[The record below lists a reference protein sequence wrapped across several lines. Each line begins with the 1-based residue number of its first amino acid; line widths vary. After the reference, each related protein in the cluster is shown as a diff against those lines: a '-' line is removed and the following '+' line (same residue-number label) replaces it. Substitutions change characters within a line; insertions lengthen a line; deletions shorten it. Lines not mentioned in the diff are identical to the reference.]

1 MKECRC
7 QIQFLIFCIT
17 VCLVICITSCLVIS
31 VDGFAKDISFD
42 EVPEAIQQ
50 IALREIGDVPIH
62 DVDRERE
69 DGETVYDIEAKDDR
83 IDIELEIAADGTF
96 RERDIT
102 EKIDY
107 SELPIPVQDTVR
119 QQVGTLKIND
129 VERRTELGMRIVGS
143 SLQTETIYYN
153 VEAEEF
159 GVEIDLEIAPDG
171 RLLDIDMS
179 DPIRL
184 KVKLLAKSKIPT
196 LSDIAP
202 YREAL
207 VFYEY
212 SVKKRLEGEF
222 KGKKLRVAHWAIYD
236 NQPQKIGAAKI
247 GSSHTLDLYPYQQ
260 FGEFESLYTS
270 DTLAL
275 DAEIP
280 LYHDVGQKILGDRS
294 VEERYDYD
302 SIFSE
307 KMPIF
312 WRIKD
317 QLKLVALG
325 DSRGAAG
332 IRAEMFY
339 GEENLKTPMA
349 YNLAISGGPLEFQ
362 EIVVDEY
369 LLKMPNLEWVVY
381 QMSPRTVNP
390 YFEHSA
396 DQRLLKSRG
405 FAFDRKHAETLWKSS
420 DEGEDKTTVAEIT
433 SVPHVSEY
441 WNERPW
447 GWKFKA
453 EVWHNP
459 RPKSIG
465 RKWEISGKRWNC
477 LTSMIAVLNERGVK
491 VLLYLSP
498 FHPIMRGQPVVDD
511 DGTTQKGYRELVG
524 RLKQLEERF
533 PNFLFVDL
541 LQGGNHDFAPE
552 MFKDLDH
559 LNALG
564 ATKLTQALEAIRFFS
579 DSQGLDQAIKFH
591 NEFR

>member
-1 MKECRC
+1 MKKCRYL
-7 QIQFLIFCIT
+7 IQLLIFSIIACFVTTI
-17 VCLVICITSCLVIS
+17 
-31 VDGFAKDISFD
+31 DGFSKDISFD
-42 EVPEAIQQ
+42 EVPEAIRK
-50 IALREIGDVPIH
+50 IALREIGDVPIS

-69 DGETVYDIEAKDDR
+69 DGETVYDIEAKDDS
-83 IDIELEIAADGTF
+83 IDIELEIAADGTL
-96 RERDIT
+96 REKDIT
-102 EKIDY
+102 KKIDFL
-107 SELPIPVQDTVR
+107 ELPIPVQDTVR

-129 VERRTELGMRIVGS
+129 VERRTELGLRIVGN
-143 SLQTETIYYN
+143 SLQTDSIYYN

-171 RLLDIDMS
+171 RLLDIDIS

-212 SVKKRLEGEF
+212 SVRKRLEGEF

-236 NQPQKIGAAKI
+236 NQPQEIGKVKV
-247 GSSHTLDLYPYQQ
+247 GSSHTLNLYPYQQ

-275 DAEIP
+275 DADIP
-280 LYHDVGQKILGDRS
+280 LYHDVGQKILENRT

-317 QLKLVALG
+317 QLKLVVLG

-332 IRAEMFY
+332 IRAKMFY
-339 GEENLKTPMA
+339 GEENLKTPVA

-362 EIVVDEY
+362 QIVVDKY
-369 LLKMPNLEWVVY
+369 LLKMPSLEWVVY
-381 QMSPRTVNP
+381 QMSPRAVNR

-396 DQRLLKSRG
+396 DRQLLKSRG
-405 FAFDRKHAETLWKSS
+405 FAYDRKHAKTLWQSENK
-420 DEGEDKTTVAEIT
+420 KTAAEIAAI
-433 SVPHVSEY
+433 PYVSEY

-459 RPKSIG
+459 RAKDFEQ
-465 RKWEISGKRWNC
+465 KWEISEKRWKR
-477 LTSMIAVLNERGVK
+477 LTSMIAALNERDIR
-491 VLLYLSP
+491 LMLYLSP
-498 FHPIMRGQPVVDD
+498 LHPVMRNQPVVDD
-511 DGTTQKGYRELVG
+511 DGTTQKGYRELVD
-524 RLKQLEERF
+524 RLKQLETQF
-533 PNFLFVDL
+533 PNFVFVDL
-541 LQGGNHDFAPE
+541 LQGGNHDFPSE

-564 ATKLTQALEAIRFFS
+564 ASKLTQQLEAIRLYN
-579 DSQGLDQAIKFH
+579 DSQGVRSSD
-591 NEFR
+591 

>member
-1 MKECRC
+1 MKKF
-7 QIQFLIFCIT
+7 QYTIQFFICCIIACF
-17 VCLVICITSCLVIS
+17 VVSIDAFS
-31 VDGFAKDISFD
+31 KDISFD
-42 EVPEAIQQ
+42 EVPETIQK

-83 IDIELEIAADGTF
+83 IDIELEIAADGTLQ
-96 RERDIT
+96 EKDVTEEIT
-102 EKIDY
+102 FL
-107 SELPIPVQDTVR
+107 ELPIPVQDTVYR
-119 QQVGTLKIND
+119 HVGTLKIND
-129 VERRTELGMRIVGS
+129 VERRTGLGMRVVGH
-143 SLQTETIYYN
+143 SLQTETVYYD

-171 RLLDIDMS
+171 RLLDIDIS
-179 DPIRL
+179 DPIEL

-202 YREAL
+202 YQEAL

-212 SVKKRLEGEF
+212 SVQKRLEGKF
-222 KGKKLRVAHWAIYD
+222 TGKRLRVAHWAIYD
-236 NQPQKIGAAKI
+236 NQPQAIGKAKV
-247 GSSHTLDLYPYQQ
+247 GSSYTLHLYPYQR
-260 FGEFESLYTS
+260 FNEFESLYTS

-280 LYHDVGQKILGDRS
+280 LYHDVGQKILENRS

-332 IRAEMFY
+332 IQAEMFY
-339 GEENLKTPMA
+339 GEENRKTPVA

-369 LLKMPNLEWVVY
+369 LLKMPKLEWVVY
-381 QMSPRTVNP
+381 QMSPRAVNRH
-390 YFEHSA
+390 FEHSA
-396 DQRLLKSRG
+396 DRELLKSRG
-405 FAFDRKHAETLWKSS
+405 FAFDRKHTQTLWQRS
-420 DEGEDKTTVAEIT
+420 DTHTNKKTVAEIT

-453 EVWHNP
+453 EVWQNP
-459 RPKSIG
+459 KTKRFKQS
-465 RKWEISGKRWNC
+465 WEISEKRWNR
-477 LTSMIAVLNERGVK
+477 LKSMIDALSKRDVK

-498 FHPIMRGQPVVDD
+498 FHPVMRDRPVVDD
-511 DGTTQKGYRELVG
+511 DGTTQKGYRELVDQ
-524 RLKQLEERF
+524 LKQLEAEY
-533 PNFLFVDL
+533 PNLVFVDF
-541 LQGGNHDFAPE
+541 LQGGNHDFSPE

-564 ATKLTQALEAIRFFS
+564 AAKLTQQLEEIRFFN
-579 DSQGLDQAIKFH
+579 DSQGVRSSD
-591 NEFR
+591 

>member
-1 MKECRC
+1 MK
-7 QIQFLIFCIT
+7 QFLIFCII
-17 VCLVICITSCLVIS
+17 ICFVVS

-42 EVPEAIQQ
+42 EVPKNIQK
-50 IALREIGDVPIH
+50 IALREIGDVPIR
-62 DVDRERE
+62 DVDREKE
-69 DGETVYDIEAKDDR
+69 DGETVYDIEAKDDS
-83 IDIELEIAADGTF
+83 IDIELEITADGTF
-96 RERDIT
+96 REKDVT
-102 EKIDY
+102 EKIAF
-107 SELPIPVQDTVR
+107 SELPIPVQDTVY

-129 VERRTELGMRIVGS
+129 VERRTELGMSIVGS
-143 SLQTETIYYN
+143 RLQTETIYYD

-196 LSDIAP
+196 LADIAP

-212 SVKKRLEGEF
+212 SVRKRI
-222 KGKKLRVAHWAIYD
+222 KGKFKENQKLRVAHWAIYD
-236 NQPQKIGAAKI
+236 NQPQAIGKAKV
-247 GSSHTLDLYPYQQ
+247 GSSHTLHLYPYQQ
-260 FGEFESLYTS
+260 FNELKSLYTS
-270 DTLAL
+270 DTLTL
-275 DAEIP
+275 DPDIP
-280 LYHDVGQKILGDRS
+280 LYHDVGQKILENRS

-332 IRAEMFY
+332 IRAELFY
-339 GEENLKTPMA
+339 GAENQKTPVA

-362 EIVVDEY
+362 EIVVDKY
-369 LLKMPNLEWVVY
+369 LTKMPNLEWVVY
-381 QMSPRTVNP
+381 QMSPRAVNR

-396 DQRLLKSRG
+396 DRELLKSRG
-405 FAFDRKHAETLWKSS
+405 FAFDRKHAETLWQRS
-420 DEGEDKTTVAEIT
+420 DEDKKTVAEIT

-453 EVWHNP
+453 EVWQH
-459 RPKSIG
+459 PKAK
-465 RKWEISGKRWNC
+465 RFEQEWEISKKRWNR
-477 LTSMIAVLNERGVK
+477 LTSMIAALNERDVK

-498 FHPIMRGQPVVDD
+498 LHPIMRGQSVVDD
-511 DGTTQKGYRELVG
+511 DGTTRKGYRELVDE
-524 RLKQLEERF
+524 LKQLEAQF
-533 PNFLFVDL
+533 PNFVFVDL
-541 LQGGNHDFAPE
+541 LQGGNHDFLPE

-564 ATKLTQALEAIRFFS
+564 AAKLTQELEEIRQRY
-579 DSQGLDQAIKFH
+579 DGQH
-591 NEFR
+591 P

>member
-1 MKECRC
+1 MKKDRC
-7 QIQFLIFCIT
+7 LIQFFIFCIP
-17 VCLVICITSCLVIS
+17 VCLVIS

-42 EVPEAIQQ
+42 EVPEAIQK
-50 IALREIGDVPIH
+50 IALREIGDLPIR
-62 DVDRERE
+62 DVDREKE
-69 DGETVYDIEAKDDR
+69 DGETVYDIEAKNDK
-83 IDIELEIAADGTF
+83 IDIELEIAADGTL
-96 RERDIT
+96 RERDVT
-102 EKIDY
+102 EEISF

-119 QQVGTLKIND
+119 QQAGRLKIND
-129 VERRTELGMRIVGS
+129 VERRTELGMSIVGNR
-143 SLQTETIYYN
+143 LQTETIYYN

-159 GVEIDLEIAPDG
+159 GVEIDLEIASDG
-171 RLLDIDMS
+171 RLLDIDIS

-222 KGKKLRVAHWAIYD
+222 KSKKLRVAHWAIYD
-236 NQPQKIGAAKI
+236 NQSQKIGAAKV

-280 LYHDVGQKILGDRS
+280 LYHDVGQKILEDRS

-332 IRAEMFY
+332 VRAELFY
-339 GEENLKTPMA
+339 GEGNRKTPVA

-362 EIVVDEY
+362 KIVVNKY
-369 LLKMPNLEWVVY
+369 LTKMPNLEWVVY
-381 QMSPRTVNP
+381 QMSPRAVNRH
-390 YFEHSA
+390 FEHWA
-396 DQRLLKSRG
+396 DKELLKSRG
-405 FAFDRKHAETLWKSS
+405 FAFDRKHAETLWQRSN
-420 DEGEDKTTVAEIT
+420 GEKTAAEIAAI
-433 SVPHVSEY
+433 PYVSEY

-453 EVWHNP
+453 EVWQHP
-459 RPKSIG
+459 ETKKFKQ
-465 RKWEISGKRWNC
+465 KWEISEKRWDR
-477 LTSMIAVLNERGVK
+477 LTSMIAALNKRDVK

-498 FHPIMRGQPVVDD
+498 LHPIMRGQPVVDD
-511 DGTTQKGYRELVG
+511 DGTTQKGYRELVD
-524 RLKQLEERF
+524 RLKQLEAQF
-533 PNFLFVDL
+533 PNFVFVDL

-564 ATKLTQALEAIRFFS
+564 ATKLTQALEEVRHYY
-579 DSQGLDQAIKFH
+579 DRK
-591 NEFR
+591 

>member
-1 MKECRC
+1 MKKCRC
-7 QIQFLIFCIT
+7 LKQVLIFCILI
-17 VCLVICITSCLVIS
+17 CFLVS

-42 EVPEAIQQ
+42 EVPEAIQK
-50 IALREIGDVPIH
+50 IALREIGDVPIS

-69 DGETVYDIEAKDDR
+69 DGETVYDIEAKDDS

-96 RERDIT
+96 REKDVT
-102 EKIDY
+102 EKIAF
-107 SELPIPVQDTVR
+107 SELPIPVQDTVH

-129 VERRTELGMRIVGS
+129 VERRTELGMSIVGS
-143 SLQTETIYYN
+143 RLQTDTTYYN
-153 VEAEEF
+153 VEAEAY

-184 KVKLLAKSKIPT
+184 KVKLIAKSKIPT
-196 LSDIAP
+196 LADIAP

-212 SVKKRLEGEF
+212 SVRKRIEGKF
-222 KGKKLRVAHWAIYD
+222 TGKKLRVAHWAIYD
-236 NQPQKIGAAKI
+236 NQPQAMGKAKV
-247 GSSHTLDLYPYQQ
+247 GSSHTLHLYPYQQ
-260 FGEFESLYTS
+260 FNELKSLYTS
-270 DTLAL
+270 DTLTL
-275 DAEIP
+275 DPDIP
-280 LYHDVGQKILGDRS
+280 LYHDVGQKILENRS

-317 QLKLVALG
+317 QLKLISLG
-325 DSRGAAG
+325 DSRGASG
-332 IRAEMFY
+332 VRAEMFY
-339 GEENLKTPMA
+339 GEENQKTPVA

-362 EIVVDEY
+362 EIVVDKY
-369 LLKMPNLEWVVY
+369 LTKMPNLEWVVY
-381 QMSPRTVNP
+381 QMSPRAVNR

-396 DQRLLKSRG
+396 DRELLKSRG
-405 FAFDRKHAETLWKSS
+405 FAFDRKHAETLWQRS
-420 DEGEDKTTVAEIT
+420 DEGKKTVAGIT
-433 SVPHVSEY
+433 SIPHVSEY

-453 EVWHNP
+453 EVWQNP
-459 RPKSIG
+459 KTKRFE
-465 RKWEISGKRWNC
+465 RKWEISKKRWNR
-477 LTSMIAVLNERGVK
+477 LTSMIAALNERDVK
-491 VLLYLSP
+491 MLLYLSP
-498 FHPIMRGQPVVDD
+498 LHPIMQGQPVVDD

-524 RLKQLEERF
+524 RLKELEAEY
-533 PNFLFVDL
+533 PNFVFVDF
-541 LQGGNHDFAPE
+541 LQGGNHDFLPE

-564 ATKLTQALEAIRFFS
+564 ATKLTQALEEVRQRYN
-579 DSQGLDQAIKFH
+579 SQYP
-591 NEFR
+591 

>member
-1 MKECRC
+1 MKKF
-7 QIQFLIFCIT
+7 QYTIQFLIFFLIACFVVSIDAF
-17 VCLVICITSCLVIS
+17 S
-31 VDGFAKDISFD
+31 KDISFD
-42 EVPEAIQQ
+42 EVPETIQK
-50 IALREIGDVPIH
+50 IALREIGDVPIR

-69 DGETVYDIEAKDDR
+69 DGETVYDIEAKNDR
-83 IDIELEIAADGTF
+83 IDIELEIAADGTL
-96 RERDIT
+96 REKDVTEEIT
-102 EKIDY
+102 F
-107 SELPIPVQDTVR
+107 SELPTPVQDTVHR
-119 QQVGTLKIND
+119 HVGTLKINN
-129 VERRTELGMRIVGS
+129 VQRRTGLGMRVVGS
-143 SLQTETIYYN
+143 RLQTEPVYYD

-159 GVEIDLEIAPDG
+159 GIEIDLEIAPDG
-171 RLLDIDMS
+171 RLLDIDVS

-184 KVKLLAKSKIPT
+184 KVKLLTKSKVPT
-196 LSDIAP
+196 RSDIAP

-212 SVKKRLEGEF
+212 SVQKRLDGKF
-222 KGKKLRVAHWAIYD
+222 TGKKLRVAHWAIYD
-236 NQPQKIGAAKI
+236 NQPQKIGEAKI
-247 GSSHTLDLYPYQQ
+247 GSSHTLHLYPYQR
-260 FGEFESLYTS
+260 FSEFESLYTS

-280 LYHDVGQKILGDRS
+280 LYHDVGQKILKNRS

-332 IRAEMFY
+332 IQAEMFY
-339 GEENLKTPMA
+339 GEENRKTPMA

-381 QMSPRTVNP
+381 QMSPRAVNR

-396 DQRLLKSRG
+396 DRRLLKSRG
-405 FAFDRKHAETLWKSS
+405 FAFDLKHAETLWERSNEAENK
-420 DEGEDKTTVAEIT
+420 KTVAEIT
-433 SVPHVSEY
+433 AVPHVSEY

-453 EVWHNP
+453 EVWYNP
-459 RPKSIG
+459 KLKKTKQ
-465 RKWEISGKRWNC
+465 KWEISQKRWNR
-477 LTSMIAVLNERGVK
+477 LTSMIDALNERGVK

-498 FHPIMRGQPVVDD
+498 FHPIIRDQPVVDD
-511 DGTTQKGYRELVG
+511 DGTSQRGYRELVG
-524 RLKQLEERF
+524 RLKQLEAES
-533 PNFLFVDL
+533 PNLVFLDL

-564 ATKLTQALEAIRFFS
+564 AAKLTQALEEVRFFN
-579 DSQGLDQAIKFH
+579 DSQGVRSDD
-591 NEFR
+591 

>member
-1 MKECRC
+1 MKKCRC
-7 QIQFLIFCIT
+7 LKQFLIFC
-17 VCLVICITSCLVIS
+17 VIICFFVS

-42 EVPEAIQQ
+42 EVPEAIQK
-50 IALREIGDVPIH
+50 IALREIGDVPIS

-69 DGETVYDIEAKDDR
+69 DGETVYDIEAKDDS

-96 RERDIT
+96 REKDIT
-102 EKIDY
+102 EKISF
-107 SELPIPVQDTVR
+107 SELPIPVQDTVH
-119 QQVGTLKIND
+119 QQIGTLKIND
-129 VERRTELGMRIVGS
+129 VERKTELGMSIVGN
-143 SLQTETIYYN
+143 SLQTETVYYN

-171 RLLDIDMS
+171 RLLDIDVS

-196 LSDIAP
+196 LSDITP

-212 SVKKRLEGEF
+212 SVRKRIESEF

-236 NQPQKIGAAKI
+236 NQPQAIGKAKI
-247 GSSHTLDLYPYQQ
+247 GSSHTLHLYPYQQ
-260 FGEFESLYTS
+260 FNELKSLYTS

-275 DAEIP
+275 DADVP
-280 LYHDVGQKILGDRS
+280 LYHDVGQKILENRTI
-294 VEERYDYD
+294 EERYDYD

-332 IRAEMFY
+332 VQAEIFY
-339 GEENLKTPMA
+339 GEENQKTPVA

-362 EIVVDEY
+362 KIVVDKY
-369 LLKMPNLEWVVY
+369 LTRMPNLEWVVY
-381 QMSPRTVNP
+381 QMSPRAVNRH
-390 YFEHSA
+390 FEHSA
-396 DQRLLKSRG
+396 DRELLKSRG
-405 FAFDRKHAETLWKSS
+405 FAFDRKHTKTLWQRPDMHTNK
-420 DEGEDKTTVAEIT
+420 KTVAEIT

-453 EVWHNP
+453 EVWQNP
-459 RPKSIG
+459 KTKRFKQ
-465 RKWEISGKRWNC
+465 RWEISEKRWNR
-477 LTSMIAVLNERGVK
+477 LISMIDALNECGVK

-498 FHPIMRGQPVVDD
+498 LHPVMQGQPVVDD

-524 RLKQLEERF
+524 RLKQLEAESL
-533 PNFLFVDL
+533 NLVFVDF
-541 LQGGNHDFAPE
+541 LQGGNHDFLPE

-564 ATKLTQALEAIRFFS
+564 AMKLTQALEQVR
-579 DSQGLDQAIKFH
+579 QRY
-591 NEFR
+591 E

>member
-1 MKECRC
+1 MKRYRC
-7 QIQFLIFCIT
+7 LIQFLIFCIP
-17 VCLVICITSCLVIS
+17 VCLVIRS
-31 VDGFAKDISFD
+31 VGGFAKDISFD
-42 EVPEAIQQ
+42 EVPEAIQK
-50 IALREIGDVPIH
+50 IALREIGDIPIR
-62 DVDRERE
+62 DVDREKE
-69 DGETVYDIEAKDDR
+69 DGETVYDIEAKNDK
-83 IDIELEIAADGTF
+83 IDIELEIAADGTL
-96 RERDIT
+96 RERDVT
-102 EKIDY
+102 EEISF

-119 QQVGTLKIND
+119 QQAGRLKIND
-129 VERRTELGMRIVGS
+129 VERRTELGMSIVGDR
-143 SLQTETIYYN
+143 LQTETIYYN

-171 RLLDIDMS
+171 RLLDIDIS

-184 KVKLLAKSKIPT
+184 KVKLFAKSKIPT

-236 NQPQKIGAAKI
+236 NQSQKIGAAKV

-280 LYHDVGQKILGDRS
+280 LYHDVGQKILEDRS

-332 IRAEMFY
+332 VRAELFY
-339 GEENLKTPMA
+339 GEENRKTPVA

-362 EIVVDEY
+362 KIVVDKY
-369 LLKMPNLEWVVY
+369 LTKMPNLEWVVY
-381 QMSPRTVNP
+381 QMSPRAVNRH
-390 YFEHSA
+390 FEHWA
-396 DQRLLKSRG
+396 DKELLKSRG
-405 FAFDRKHAETLWKSS
+405 FAFDRKHAETLWQRSN
-420 DEGEDKTTVAEIT
+420 GEKTAAEIAAI
-433 SVPHVSEY
+433 PYVSEY

-453 EVWHNP
+453 EVWQHP
-459 RPKSIG
+459 ETKKFKQ
-465 RKWEISGKRWNC
+465 KWEISEKRWDR
-477 LTSMIAVLNERGVK
+477 LTSMIAALNKRDVK

-498 FHPIMRGQPVVDD
+498 LHPIMRGQPVVDD
-511 DGTTQKGYRELVG
+511 DGTTQKGYRELVD
-524 RLKQLEERF
+524 RLKQLEAQF
-533 PNFLFVDL
+533 PNFVFVDL

-564 ATKLTQALEAIRFFS
+564 ATKLTQALEEVRHYY
-579 DSQGLDQAIKFH
+579 DRK
-591 NEFR
+591 